1 MYASSP
7 KHNLYYNYHKYYVI
21 AGKYHTCIFNYTEFA
36 PDDYDIFLIFDCV

>member
-21 AGKYHTCIFNYTEFA
+21 AGKYHIRVFLI
-36 PDDYDIFLIFDCV
+36 PDDYDIF